1 MGRFNTVKM
10 TILKILSISL
20 QVFEDINKF
29 ILKCICKNKGTEI
42 VKTILEKKN
51 KVEGIRLQSSKL
63 IISNTKK
70 LCAVGGSINTE
81 TKETKER
88 TTKWTY
94 TNMPKWVLTKMQ
106 KQFNQGKVA
115 LSTNGAGAIGYPI
128 DKW

>member
-1 MGRFNTVKM
+1 M

-20 QVFEDINKF
+20 QVFTDINKI
-29 ILKCICKNKGTEI
+29 ILKFICKNKGTEI

-63 IISNTKK
+63 IISNTK
-70 LCAVGGSINTE
+70 LCAVGGSIDTE

-88 TTKWTY
+88 ATKWTY
-94 TNMPKWVLTKMQ
+94 TNIPKWVLTKMQ

-128 DKW
+128 DRW

>member
-63 IISNTKK
+63 IISNTK
-70 LCAVGGSINTE
+70 LCCWWEHKHRDQRNKRENYKMDLYKYAQMSFDKDAKAIQSREGSSFN
-81 TKETKER
+81 
-88 TTKWTY
+88 KWGWS
-94 TNMPKWVLTKMQ
+94 NWIS
-106 KQFNQGKVA
+106 NR
-115 LSTNGAGAIGYPI
+115 
-128 DKW
+128 